1 MMGLRSLWSDCML
14 TPRPQI
20 PLDPRAVLKI
30 LKVVDHLP
38 FAQATST
45 WPNRFVRE
53 DAKKVLQDSVR
64 AHLAACGWAAEGDQ
78 LVPLEGSGGRF
89 GRRRLRQ
96 KAAGHAQTQDR

>member
-78 LVPLEGSGGRF
+78 LVPLEGSVQEGV
-89 GRRRLRQ
+89 L
-96 KAAGHAQTQDR
+96 AGAD